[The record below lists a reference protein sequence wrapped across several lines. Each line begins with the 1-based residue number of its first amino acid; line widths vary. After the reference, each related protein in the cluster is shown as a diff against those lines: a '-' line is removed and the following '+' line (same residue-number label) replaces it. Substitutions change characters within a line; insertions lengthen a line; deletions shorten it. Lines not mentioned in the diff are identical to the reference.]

1 MATFNDSFIKAC
13 KMEPSDRIPVWF
25 MRQAGRY
32 QKEYMAIKEKY
43 TLVEICKNPE
53 VTAEVT
59 LLPVNQFDVDTAII
73 FSDILIPL
81 EPMGIDFDYVKGY
94 GPKIYNPIRTV
105 KDVEN
110 LKPIFPEKDLWYTG
124 EAHQLLAS
132 QLNIPCIGFVGAP
145 FTLASYM
152 IEGGPSKNYAIMKA
166 FMYNETETWHK
177 LMDKLATEMAV
188 YCNYQVD
195 CGAQVLQIFD
205 SWAGALSREDYQEYV
220 FPHMLKM
227 NKLIKDHTD
236 APVINFGVGCSHFL
250 DLHKE
255 LGGQVV
261 GIDWKTNLF
270 DAWEN
275 TLNHE
280 VAVQGNLDPTLLFA
294 NWNVVESKARAILER
309 VDRPGFIFNLGH
321 GILPGTPVENVR
333 KLADLVHEYAPAKAL
348 L

>member
-13 KMEPSDRIPVWF
+13 KQEATDRIPVWF
-25 MRQAGRY
+25 LRQAGRY

-59 LLPVNQFDVDTAII
+59 MLPVNQFDVDTAII

-105 KDVEN
+105 ADVEK
-110 LKPIFPEKDLWYTG
+110 LKPIIPEKDLWYTG
-124 EAHQLLAS
+124 EAHKILAS
-132 QLNIPCIGFVGAP
+132 QLNIPCVGFVGAP

-152 IEGGPSKNYAIMKA
+152 IEGGPSKNYAFMKA
-166 FMYNETETWHK
+166 FMYNETVTWHK
-177 LMDKLATEMAV
+177 LMDKLAVEMAN

-195 CGAQVLQIFD
+195 CGAQVLQVFD
-205 SWAGALSREDYQEYV
+205 SWVGALSREDYTEYV
-220 FPHMLKM
+220 FPHMKKM
-227 NKLIKDHTD
+227 MSIIRQHTN
-236 APVINFGVGCSHFL
+236 APIINFGVGCYHFL
-250 DLHKE
+250 DLQKE
-255 LGGQVV
+255 TGTDVL
-261 GIDWKTNLF
+261 GIDWKQDIF
-270 DAWEN
+270 DTWQN
-275 TLNHE
+275 KLNYE

-294 NWNVVESKARAILER
+294 DWSLVEKRARAILDR

-321 GILPGTPVENVR
+321 GILPGTPVDNVKR
-333 KLADLVHEYAPAKAL
+333 LAELVHSYKPVAI
-348 L
+348 